1 MLVRPSPLPQLRA
14 KADLRAAIHRED
26 AVLSRAESAIW
37 RHAASDITSRIVTGA
52 GHLLART

>member
-37 RHAASDITSRIVTGA
+37 RHAASTFWSRIAIGA
-52 GHLLART
+52 GLSAA